1 MSGIKHFLVVDG
13 YNIIN
18 HWSRL
23 KELMDH
29 RLEDARDALVDLMQ
43 GYGRLKNLEVV
54 VVFDAYNNG
63 EMIQEEVVHG
73 VRLVYTK
80 KNQTAD
86 SYIEKFIH
94 DLHPL
99 HEVTVATSDYMLQ
112 KMILASGGIR
122 ISARELEKEVEFAL
136 RSNMKRISRQQ
147 SAEKNRLAQ
156 LLDQATLQRL
166 LDFTEKEET

>member
-1 MSGIKHFLVVDG
+1 MNGIKHYLVVDG

-23 KELMDH
+23 KEVMDH
-29 RLEDARDALVDLMQ
+29 SLEDARTTLVEMMQ
-43 GYGRLKNLEVV
+43 GYGRLKNTVIL

-63 EMIQEEVVHG
+63 ETIQEEEVNG
-73 VRLVYTK
+73 VTVVYTG

-99 HEVTVATSDYMLQ
+99 HEVSVATSDFMLQ

-122 ISARELEKEVEFAL
+122 ISARELEKEVEFAF
-136 RSNMKRISRQQ
+136 RSSMKRISREQ

-156 LLDQATLQRL
+156 HLDQATLQRL
-166 LDFTEKEET
+166 LNFTQEHQE